1 MAPKQTDIELPGDPV
16 VEIKPDYKSV
26 DPKTVFLG
34 GLFVLALLA
43 ASTAAAEI
51 IMPIILAFILK
62 PVLLPIMR
70 GFAFLR
76 VPRVLAALAVI
87 MMLLGAGV
95 GIGSALS
102 TPAMEWASD
111 LPQEF
116 LKLKERL
123 SDLNNPMEPI
133 QKVLNDA
140 QNLTSATSTDA
151 VTVVSV
157 RTSSLPDRVLSAAQS
172 LIAGLF
178 EMLLVLFFLLVSG
191 DTFLRRLV
199 EILPRFT
206 DKKQAIN
213 ISNQIERDIS
223 AYLVTITI
231 MNAVV
236 GLGTA
241 LAMWVWGVDDP
252 LLWGIVAFLLNYV
265 PIVGPIFGAAL
276 FLMVGLT
283 SDPSLGS
290 AMVPVALYLGIH
302 ITESQFITPFLLAR
316 HFTLNPVLVILGLI
330 FFYWMWGIPGAI
342 LSTPII
348 AIIKIVCD
356 NIDHLKPFGHFI
368 EN

>member
-1 MAPKQTDIELPGDPV
+1 MISKQADIELPGDPV
-16 VEIKPDYKSV
+16 VEVRPDYKSV

-34 GLFVLALLA
+34 GLFVLAVLA

-76 VPRVLAALAVI
+76 VPRVLAAIAVI
-87 MMLLGAGV
+87 GMLLGAGV

-102 TPAMEWASD
+102 TPAMEWAAD

-116 LKLKERL
+116 PKLKERL
-123 SDLNNPMEPI
+123 SVLHNPIEPI
-133 QKVLNDA
+133 QRVLNDA
-140 QNLTSATSTDA
+140 QNLTAASPDKI
-151 VTVVSV
+151 TVVAVQGSA
-157 RTSSLPDRVLSAAQS
+157 LPDKFLNIAQS

-206 DKKQAIN
+206 DKKQAIT

-231 MNAVV
+231 MNALV
-236 GLGTA
+236 GAGTA
-241 LAMWVWGVDDP
+241 FAMWLWGFDDP

-265 PIVGPIFGAAL
+265 PVVGPIIGASL
-276 FLMVGLT
+276 FLMVGLM

-290 AMVPVALYLGIH
+290 AVMPAALYLGIH

-348 AIIKIVCD
+348 AIIKIICD